1 MFQEIPSQPTPP
13 SQRGAIGA
21 FAVSFASFLI
31 GSVIGWFRWSGHPLS
46 VSRKIAVGEFI
57 FGLLV
62 SGMFLL
68 TAKAATPEDN
78 RKRLWALFCAI
89 MIIQVIIDVLQ

>member
-1 MFQEIPSQPTPP
+1 
-13 SQRGAIGA
+13 
-21 FAVSFASFLI
+21 LI